1 MNNGASPHTTAVGA
15 LSKFNIAASAVGT
28 VLSGIDTYNK
38 IDTFTDV
45 LGSNA
50 STPDK
55 VAAGADIGA
64 GVGNMMM
71 NASIAVAAVN
81 PVVGLGVGAAGAG
94 VWLASRATKF
104 VSKNWKGFNGDT
116 LKSMKN
122 SLVDSGK
129 KTINKIKGWFS

>member
-1 MNNGASPHTTAVGA
+1 M
-15 LSKFNIAASAVGT
+15 GT